1 MKRVFNRIDT
11 ETLGETIRRL
21 AVYRVTKRKRH
32 KNETLRQILPIKDVI
47 AKIG

>member
-1 MKRVFNRIDT
+1 LKWVFNRIDT

-32 KNETLRQILPIKDVI
+32 KHETSRILPIKHVV
-47 AKIG
+47 AKRG